1 MHLQVHGADSSTFS
15 AFYHNNKLGLSRATL
30 EFGLGLGSVG
40 VGLGRDW
47 VVVWIVVG
55 HTKFDPNQI

>member
-30 EFGLGLGSVG
+30 EFGLGW

>member
-30 EFGLGLGSVG
+30 EFGLGW
-40 VGLGRDW
+40 VGLGW
-47 VVVWIVVG
+47 VGSGLGCGLDCGWAHKV
-55 HTKFDPNQI
+55 